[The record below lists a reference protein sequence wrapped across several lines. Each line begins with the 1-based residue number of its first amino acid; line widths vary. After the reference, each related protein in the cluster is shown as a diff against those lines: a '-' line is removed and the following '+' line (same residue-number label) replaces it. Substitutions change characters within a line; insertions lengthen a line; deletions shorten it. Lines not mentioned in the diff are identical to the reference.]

1 MKTDSEN
8 SSKRQ
13 SRTNEPNE
21 GDDTEPETC
30 DANGTSV
37 TNGNNG
43 NVAGSTST
51 EVDGDQEVELIFKPL
66 DYALDKGDAGLMQ
79 TRFIKTTMNATV
91 DHLAKYLSMR
101 HLLDAKANSS
111 ANPATVAASDGDNL
125 FEQVGNEA
133 SLFTIYLAAGPG
145 EFKPL
150 GGQTSLE
157 QISDKYWRANR
168 PLELHYAYKMPT
180 V

>member
-1 MKTDSEN
+1 M
-8 SSKRQ
+8 
-13 SRTNEPNE
+13 NE
-21 GDDTEPETC
+21 GEDTEPETC
-30 DANGTSV
+30 DANGTGT

-43 NVAGSTST
+43 TEATSGNPET
-51 EVDGDQEVELIFKPL
+51 DGDQEVELIFKPL
-66 DYALDKGDAGLMQ
+66 DFALDKGDAGLMQ

-101 HLLDAKANSS
+101 HLLDAKAN
-111 ANPATVAASDGDNL
+111 NNGAAAESENL
-125 FEQVGNEA
+125 LEQVGNEA

-157 QISDKYWRANR
+157 HINDKYWRGNR
-168 PLELHYAYKMPT
+168 PLELHYAYKMPS